1 MLKKVKTMMQ
11 DALGDASEFFNEHMK
26 SMLYSPS
33 PSFIMPQ
40 TEMFNP
46 KMTKFYQQVFFNLPE
61 YNKLINELYYNI
73 GVIDSWKTS
82 EKDISDTAAYIQTL
96 DENEKKDILEKINK
110 ELRKNLLV
118 KKHSLE
124 ISPNSPTFLKNQF
137 GGGFPFRRR
146 KREEQDEFEVEDTLR
161 NTINEIVD
169 RVVETNKLVLK
180 QGMLRRQNAKRST
193 LVDDEDEEV
202 VSSNDKH
209 GLFNIQFPS
218 LPFRRRKREEQ
229 DEFEVEDTLRNT
241 INEIVDK
248 VVATNKLLKQE
259 LEPNPVN
266 NPKQGILQRQDAFER
281 KVPLANKIKSNIAA
295 VKNGLFAKLG
305 NYWNR
310 VESIQEKRAKL
321 LKYLRKELPAIVT
334 SIIYNNNVKN
344 ESYEP
349 EQPMFQKEE
358 EVYMPSFFLREL
370 NKITAQ
376 DEILDYDDEDASG
389 DESDVEPAVKSGKSE
404 SKQEGGWEGMDGMD
418 GTFGKVANSLFG
430 GGYTNE
436 EKDTARKI
444 KENEIQ
450 KVLNHPVFSPKY
462 AETTITDRLIFMAV
476 TYVIRGV
483 CLFMLDWAIN
493 IKMVTTFQQ
502 AFNLYLTSY
511 ILTFLTLVILVN
523 TSYSQTLNP
532 FKLIFYYINTDING
546 SMRIIVHLAIQL
558 FLLPIMFLAKD
569 KVQGD
574 ENGVDTFDFRRKIS
588 RVISSVTMI
597 IWLITSAVTLRL

>member
-137 GGGFPFRRR
+137 GGGF
-146 KREEQDEFEVEDTLR
+146 
-161 NTINEIVD
+161 
-169 RVVETNKLVLK
+169 
-180 QGMLRRQNAKRST
+180 
-193 LVDDEDEEV
+193 
-202 VSSNDKH
+202 
-209 GLFNIQFPS
+209 
-218 LPFRRRKREEQ
+218 PFRRRKREEQ